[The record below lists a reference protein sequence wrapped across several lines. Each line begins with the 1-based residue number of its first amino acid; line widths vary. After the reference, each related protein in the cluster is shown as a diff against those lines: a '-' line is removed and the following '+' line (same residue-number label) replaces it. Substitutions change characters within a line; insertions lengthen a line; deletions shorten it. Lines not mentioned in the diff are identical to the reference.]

1 MPENLDFVPTSSAK
15 MLTNIFFLIDTSG
28 SMDWNGKIDAVNNAA
43 SSALDILG
51 EAVKNHQDNMAQ
63 TTAIVDEV
71 HNRISELES
80 ELQNIEAG
88 ESVTHVANAVDEVVA
103 SSQEAKAGLSK
114 LKDGV
119 QNAVSL
125 VERMGAI

>member
-1 MPENLDFVPTSSAK
+1 
-15 MLTNIFFLIDTSG
+15 MLFR
-28 SMDWNGKIDAVNNAA
+28 
-43 SSALDILG
+43 SALDILG

-71 HNRISELES
+71 HNRISELEG
-80 ELQNIEAG
+80 ELQNIKAG
-88 ESVTHVANAVDEVVA
+88 EAVTNVANAVEEAVA
-103 SSQEAKAGLSK
+103 SSQEAEAGLSK

>member
-1 MPENLDFVPTSSAK
+1 MT
-15 MLTNIFFLIDTSG
+15 
-28 SMDWNGKIDAVNNAA
+28 
-43 SSALDILG
+43 
-51 EAVKNHQDNMAQ
+51 Q

-71 HNRISELES
+71 HNRISELEG
-80 ELQNIEAG
+80 ELQNIKAG
-88 ESVTHVANAVDEVVA
+88 EAVTNVANAVEEAVA
-103 SSQEAKAGLSK
+103 SSQEAEAGLSK

>member
-1 MPENLDFVPTSSAK
+1 
-15 MLTNIFFLIDTSG
+15 
-28 SMDWNGKIDAVNNAA
+28 
-43 SSALDILG
+43 
-51 EAVKNHQDNMAQ
+51 MAQ